1 MLDRTRYQRTKFMN
15 LLLQGLSVEPE
26 KEVYQA
32 LGISPAF
39 YDILRG
45 CVFLL
50 AGKDDKGDRFCR
62 GAMPSLTDI
71 EREDA
76 IYELVST
83 AQAFV
88 QESIEWTNQ
97 NKRVRL
103 FETIPEHIVLWLSEH
118 PSSGKVSSPS
128 ITTSIS

>member
-1 MLDRTRYQRTKFMN
+1 MK
-15 LLLQGLSVEPE
+15 LLLGGLSVEPD
-26 KEVYQA
+26 KEICQA

-45 CVFLL
+45 CKLLL

-62 GAMPSLTDI
+62 GAMPSLTED
-71 EREDA
+71 EKQDA

-83 AQAFV
+83 AQAFI
-88 QESIEWTNQ
+88 QESIQWTNQ
-97 NKRVRL
+97 NKRTSIFDML
-103 FETIPEHIVLWLSEH
+103 PEHLVVWLNSH